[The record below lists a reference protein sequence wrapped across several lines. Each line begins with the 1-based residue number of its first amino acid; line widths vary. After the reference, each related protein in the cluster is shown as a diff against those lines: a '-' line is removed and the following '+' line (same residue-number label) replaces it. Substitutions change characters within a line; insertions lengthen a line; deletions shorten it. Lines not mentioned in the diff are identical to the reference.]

1 MAWTLDA
8 GSPPQASVAE
18 LLEFACERI
27 RDPGDYE
34 QVAQAAPLLLGLAQD
49 RKLVLEALNR
59 DLAHVLAGKGRLFYS
74 QQSLILAEI
83 PRRFTVRANIWPTI
97 TSAPRSR
104 AVTEKM
110 FAYTVPHDHNF
121 SFLTVGYLGPGY
133 ETAIYE
139 YDFARVEGRVGERVE
154 LRFLE
159 RTRLAAGKVMLFR
172 SGRDVH
178 IQYAPEELSMSLNL
192 LVYSAEDMRRE
203 QFAFDVIGSRIS
215 GLLAQS
221 GITNIVDLLGLAT
234 ALGGDARTLELVLA
248 LATSHGNRSVRLGAA
263 HAACA
268 LSPALEGE
276 IWGAMLADR
285 EPRVARQARQRVAAL
300 ERDTPGEAAMS

>member
-1 MAWTLDA
+1 MAWTIDA
-8 GSPPQASVAE
+8 GSPAPASVAG

-27 RDPGDYE
+27 RDPSDYD

-74 QQSLILAEI
+74 QQSLILAEVE
-83 PRRFTVRANIWPTI
+83 RRFTVRANIWPTI

-104 AVTEKM
+104 AVTERV

-139 YDFARVEGRVGERVE
+139 YDFTRVEGRVGEPVE

-159 RTRLAAGKVMLFR
+159 TTRLTPGKVMLFR

-178 IQYAPEELSMSLNL
+178 IQYAPRELSMSLNL

-203 QFAFDVIGSRIS
+203 QFAFDVSGARIS

-221 GITNIVDLLGLAT
+221 GVTNIVDLLGIAT
-234 ALGGDARTLELVLA
+234 AVGGDERTLELVLA
-248 LATSHGNRSVRLGAA
+248 LAARHLNRSVRLGAA
-263 HAACA
+263 QAACV
-268 LSPALEGE
+268 LSPALEGRV
-276 IWGAMLADR
+276 WGALLSDP
-285 EPRVARQARQRVAAL
+285 EPSVAREARQRIAL
-300 ERDTPGEAAMS
+300 LEHGRPP